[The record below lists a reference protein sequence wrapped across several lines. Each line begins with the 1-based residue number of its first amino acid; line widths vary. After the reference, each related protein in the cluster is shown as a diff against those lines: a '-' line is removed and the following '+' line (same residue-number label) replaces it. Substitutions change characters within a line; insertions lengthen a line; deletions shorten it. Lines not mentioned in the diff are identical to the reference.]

1 MTPTSSPKDSLPRDT
16 GATRRQSPVGARAA
30 ARSALD
36 VMLTDAALEDGGLR
50 RFIKPR
56 AALEVAAGLARRPHL
71 VASRLSGLGQEL
83 MRAAAGRS
91 QLAPAKGDRRFAD
104 PAWSENWL
112 LRRLLQ
118 SYLATADS
126 LDALIGDAQ
135 LDWRT
140 ERQARFAAGNVLD
153 ALAPTNFPWSN
164 PVVLREIVD
173 KGGTNLVAGGR
184 RFVADMSKAP
194 RLPASV
200 DTSKFELGG
209 NLALSPGS
217 VVLRTE
223 VFELIHYRPRT
234 ETVYEIPLLFVP
246 PTINRFYIL
255 DIAPGRSIVE
265 HLVAA
270 GQQVFLISWCNPG
283 AGEGHFDL
291 DSYSRSVLE
300 AHDAVAEIA
309 KQHSVHVNAACS
321 GGIIT
326 AATLGHLAAV
336 GSLDR
341 IASLTLWVCALDNE
355 RAGTAAALASRELAA
370 AAVAESARRGY
381 LDGRALA
388 GVFAWLR
395 PNDLIWNYVVNN
407 YLLGKDPPAFD
418 ILYWNQDSVR
428 LAAGLHRDF
437 IHLALDNG
445 LTRAGGVE
453 TLGTPVDLAAVDVDS
468 YIVAG
473 AKDHIVP
480 WESAYR
486 STQLLSGSSRF
497 VLSTSG
503 HIQALVNP
511 PGPESRSTFRAVND
525 APPDPHA
532 WVAQAD
538 MKQGSWWP
546 DYAAWLAGRSLE
558 RKPAPRSLGSRS
570 YRATA
575 RAPGSYV
582 RAS

>member
-1 MTPTSSPKDSLPRDT
+1 MPSSSRSNDGAPRTAVAGGERDS
-16 GATRRQSPVGARAA
+16 VGARAA

-36 VMLTDAALEDGGLR
+36 VMLTDAAIDDGGVR
-50 RFIKPR
+50 RFVKPT
-56 AALEVAAGLARRPHL
+56 AAVKVAAKLARRPDR
-71 VASRLSGLGQEL
+71 VASRLGSLGREFA
-83 MRAAAGRS
+83 RAAAGRS
-91 QLAPAKGDRRFAD
+91 ERMPAKGDRRFAD

-118 SYLATADS
+118 AYLATAATVDE
-126 LDALIGDAQ
+126 LIDDAQ

-164 PVVLREIVD
+164 PAVLRETVD
-173 KGGTNLVAGGR
+173 RGGANLLAGGR
-184 RFVADMSKAP
+184 RFLQDMSRAP

-200 DTSKFELGG
+200 DTSKFELGE

-217 VVLRTE
+217 VVLRTD
-223 VFELIHYRPRT
+223 VFELIHYRPST
-234 ETVYEIPLLFVP
+234 EQVHEVPLLFVP

-255 DIAPGRSIVE
+255 DIAPERSVVE

-270 GQQVFLISWCNPG
+270 GMQVFLISWCNPG
-283 AGEGHFDL
+283 AEQGHFDL
-291 DSYSRSVLE
+291 DTYARSVLQ
-300 AHDAVAEIA
+300 ARDAVAEIA
-309 KQHSVHVNAACS
+309 GQPSAHVNAACS

-326 AATLGHLAAV
+326 ACALGHLAAQ
-336 GSLDR
+336 GDLDQ
-341 IASLTLWVCALDNE
+341 IASLTLWVCALDNA
-355 RAGTAAALASRELAA
+355 RAGTTAALASRELAA
-370 AAVAESARRGY
+370 AAVAESARKGY
-381 LDGRALA
+381 LDGRSLA

-437 IHLALDNG
+437 VHLALENS
-445 LTRAGGVE
+445 LTRAGALEV
-453 TLGTPVDLAAVDVDS
+453 LGTPVDLAAVDVDA
-468 YIVAG
+468 YVVAG

-480 WESAYR
+480 WENAYR
-486 STQLLSGSSRF
+486 STQLLGGSSRF

-511 PGPESRSTFRAVND
+511 PSANSRSTYRAVED
-525 APPDPHA
+525 APEDPHA
-532 WVAQAD
+532 WLAAAD

-546 DYAAWLAGRSLE
+546 DYVHWLTQRSGAL
-558 RKPAPRSLGSRS
+558 RPAPRTLGSRS

-575 RAPGSYV
+575 KAPGSYV
-582 RAS
+582 RAA